1 MKRFFAIVVYFV
13 RTYPL
18 SLLVVAGV
26 LYLSLA
32 TLPQDAVPAVPN
44 LDKVVHVGMYL
55 LLSGMLWAEF
65 LRVSYRKDTPL
76 WHAWVGA
83 LVCPI
88 LFSGVVELLQAY
100 CTTYRGGDW
109 LDFAANSLGALL
121 ASGVAQWVRKKMQ
134 ARDNRNG

>member
-1 MKRFFAIVVYFV
+1 MKRFVAIVVYFV

-83 LVCPI
+83 C
-88 LFSGVVELLQAY
+88 LFPVLFGGFMELMQGW
-100 CTTYRGGDW
+100 CTELRNASW
-109 LDFAANSLGALL
+109 LDFAANVLGVVL
-121 ASGVAQWVRKKMQ
+121 ASLAGFGAYRYLSRKK
-134 ARDNRNG
+134 RNS

>member
-1 MKRFFAIVVYFV
+1 MKRFVAIVVYFV

-83 LVCPI
+83 CLCPV
-88 LFSGVVELLQAY
+88 LFGGFMELMCL
-100 CTTYRGGDW
+100 
-109 LDFAANSLGALL
+109 
-121 ASGVAQWVRKKMQ
+121 
-134 ARDNRNG
+134 

>member
-83 LVCPI
+83 CLCPV
-88 LFSGVVELLQAY
+88 LFGGFMELMQGW
-100 CTTYRGGDW
+100 CTELRSASW
-109 LDFAANSLGALL
+109 LDFAANVLGVAL
-121 ASGVAQWVRKKMQ
+121 ASLAGFLAYRYLSRKK
-134 ARDNRNG
+134 RNA